1 MAVSP
6 KMEHVSTNAHH
17 CFHIN
22 ALSNLHYFMSFI
34 AKNEKA
40 FTLTLFKDLEAL
52 EDNLR
57 VMAFSTKNVNVALC

>member
-1 MAVSP
+1 
-6 KMEHVSTNAHH
+6 
-17 CFHIN
+17 
-22 ALSNLHYFMSFI
+22 MSFI